1 MIFTIAWKNVWRSKV
16 RSLVVLLAISIGL
29 WGGITAVAFMNGL
42 LMGRLNDAI
51 KIEVASIQLHNA
63 AFMENDEIQ
72 YTIRNV
78 DAKMDSLVQH
88 EGVEAVAKRFRT
100 DAMINSNRSA
110 AGVTIIGVVPEQ
122 EKKISELYTHL
133 IDSTSRY
140 FEGIKRRPILIGKK
154 LADKLKVH
162 VRSKLMIN
170 TVDANGDAVREVFRV
185 VGIFKTQNTGFD
197 EMNVFIRFS
206 DAQKIFHL
214 KKGEAHEIAIL
225 MQDMMGTAD
234 FSKELKNQY
243 TKFQIDDKAL
253 LKARNDSIPESIY
266 KVLQSLKSDTVYSYS
281 EYESLLSQK
290 IGNKEYTLYKEQL
303 NALSETGLDVAEW
316 KHISPELAMQSTWLD
331 FMLYIFVGII
341 LAALGFGIV
350 NTMLMAVLERI
361 REIGMLI
368 AIGMNRKRVFSMIV
382 LETVFLSLSGGILG
396 IILAWITVSILN
408 ARGLNMSQFSQ
419 GMEALGYPS
428 LIYPSVDFAS
438 YVSITIMV
446 IITGVL
452 AAIYPALHAIRLK
465 PAEAIRKE

>member
-16 RSLVVLLAISIGL
+16 RSLVVVLAIGIGL

-51 KIEVASIQLHNA
+51 KIEVASIQIHNA

-78 DAKMDSLVQH
+78 DAKMDSLAQY
-88 EGVEAVAKRFRT
+88 EGVEAVTKRFRT

-110 AGVTIIGVVPEQ
+110 AGATIIGVVPEQ
-122 EKKISELYTHL
+122 EKRISELYTHL
-133 IDSTSRY
+133 VDSTSRY

-170 TVDANGDAVREVFRV
+170 TVDADGNAVREVFRV

-214 KKGEAHEIAIL
+214 KNDEAHEIAIL
-225 MQDMMGTAD
+225 MKDMMATAD
-234 FSKELKNQY
+234 FASQLKNQY
-243 TKFQIDDKAL
+243 TFYQIDDKAL

-266 KVLQSLKSDTVYSYS
+266 KVLQGLKSDSLYSYS
-281 EYESLLSQK
+281 RYESLLSQK
-290 IGNKEYTLYKEQL
+290 IGNKDYVLYQKQL
-303 NALSETGLDVAEW
+303 NALSESGLDVEEW
-316 KHISPELAMQSTWLD
+316 KNISPELAMQSTWLD

-382 LETVFLSLSGGILG
+382 LETVFLSLSGGVLG
-396 IILAWITVSILN
+396 IVLGWVTVSILN
-408 ARGLNMSQFSQ
+408 ATGVNMSQFSQ

-446 IITGVL
+446 IITGIL
-452 AAIYPALHAIRLK
+452 AAIYPALHAIKLK

>member
-16 RSLVVLLAISIGL
+16 RSLVVVAAIAIGL

-42 LMGRLNDAI
+42 LLGRLNDAI
-51 KIEVASIQLHNA
+51 KIEVASVQLHNA

-72 YTIRNV
+72 YTINNV
-78 DAKMDSLVQH
+78 DELMAKLAKYP
-88 EGVEAVAKRFRT
+88 GVEAVSKRFRT
-100 DAMINSNRSA
+100 DVMLNSNRAA
-110 AGVTIIGVVPEQ
+110 AGATMIGVVPEN
-122 EKKISELYTHL
+122 EKRISQLYQHL
-133 IDSTSRY
+133 VDSNSHY
-140 FEGIKRRPILIGKK
+140 FEGIKRRPILIGQK

-162 VRSKLMIN
+162 VRSKILIN
-170 TVDANGDAVREVFRV
+170 TVDADGNAVREVFRV
-185 VGIFKTQNTGFD
+185 VGIFKTQNSSFD

-214 KKGEAHEIAIL
+214 KKDEAHEIAIL
-225 MQDMMGTAD
+225 MKEMMQTQ
-234 FSKELKNQY
+234 SIVEQLKQQY
-243 TKFQIDDKAL
+243 TNYQIDDKAL
-253 LKARNDSIPESIY
+253 LKARNDSIPQSIY
-266 KVLQSLKSDTVYSYS
+266 SELETLKSSKTYSYT
-281 EYESLLSQK
+281 EYGNMLSQK
-290 IGNKEYTLYKEQL
+290 MGKDQYQTYRKQL
-303 NALSETGLDVAEW
+303 EGLSETGLDVEEW

-382 LETVFLSLSGGILG
+382 LETVFLSLTGGVLGIL
-396 IILAWITVSILN
+396 LAWITVSILN
-408 ARGLNMSQFSQ
+408 ATGLNMSQFSQ

-438 YVSITIMV
+438 YVKITVMV
-446 IITGVL
+446 MLTGVL